1 MGDFKSKQHKTYIA
15 IRDNSFIEFF
25 LNPARVF
32 QIKLPPYQEFTTKRF
47 GQRRTLL
54 LHYTHVIEIS

>member
-1 MGDFKSKQHKTYIA
+1 MGDFQSKQHKTHIA

-25 LNPARVF
+25 LNLARVF
-32 QIKLPPYQEFTTKRF
+32 QIKLSPYQEFSTKRF

-54 LHYTHVIEIS
+54 LQYTHVVEIS